1 MKTFNELSQI
11 IETINSLNGI
21 CDEEKLM
28 LADLFVEKFKENTT
42 LENEVLDLKQKL
54 KSARREVWS

>member
-28 LADLFVEKFKENTT
+28 LADLFVEKFKENKT

>member
-11 IETINSLNGI
+11 IEQINSLNGI

-28 LADLFVEKFKENTT
+28 LAGLFVEKFKENKT